1 MSCPRWTWASK
12 ISAPSGRSRRSS
24 SSYPPIRA
32 MARSSTPST
41 PGESRGT
48 IRAAVADVLIF
59 ADSLRSPEM
68 RHEVPLAVPD
78 PFLYAEREGER
89 HVVASSFELG
99 RINEVAPHLEAL
111 PLEEFGVD
119 ELYAQGLSRDEIELE
134 VILRAARRFGIEQAV
149 VPGTFPLEVADH
161 LRANGIEVAA
171 DRELFIG
178 RRRVKNE
185 AELAGIRRAQR
196 AAEAGMDAAREILRA
211 AERRNGSLVVDG
223 EALTCERLKLAVE
236 QAFSE
241 HGVFA
246 DEFIVSHGA
255 QTAIGHDMGSGP
267 IAPGEPVCLDL
278 FPRDRESG
286 CYADMTRVYVVGEPP
301 EELREYHR
309 LCREALD
316 RSVEAVRAGVEGRDL
331 YRLSCE
337 FFEEHGYPTLLSKPP
352 GEVLKD
358 GFYHS
363 LGHGV
368 GLEVHEQPNLGRGP
382 GELVAG
388 DVIAVEPGLYRN
400 GFGGVRLED
409 LVHVTEDGAE
419 TLTEYP
425 YDLEP

>member
-1 MSCPRWTWASK
+1 MSE
-12 ISAPSGRSRRSS
+12 ILV
-24 SSYPPIRA
+24 Y
-32 MARSSTPST
+32 
-41 PGESRGT
+41 
-48 IRAAVADVLIF
+48 

-68 RHEVPLAVPD
+68 RHEVPIAVPD
-78 PFLYAEREGER
+78 PFLYAERDGKGS
-89 HVVASSFELG
+89 VVASSFELG
-99 RINEVAPHLEAL
+99 RINEVAPHLEVL
-111 PLEEFGVD
+111 PLEEFGLD

-134 VILRAARRFGIEQAV
+134 VILRAARRFGLERAS
-149 VPGTFPLEVADH
+149 VPSTFPLEVADH
-161 LRANGIEVAA
+161 LRANGIEVKA

-196 AAEAGMDAAREILRA
+196 AAEGAMEAARELLRA
-211 AERRNGSLVVDG
+211 AEPQNGGLVVDG
-223 EALTCERLKLAVE
+223 EPLTCERLKLAVE
-236 QAFSE
+236 QVFTE

-267 IAPGEPVCLDL
+267 IAPNEPICLDL

-286 CYADMTRVYVVGEPP
+286 CYADMTRTFVVGEPSD
-301 EELREYHR
+301 ELREYHK

-316 RSVEAVRAGVEGRDL
+316 RAVAAVKPGIPGKDL
-331 YRLSCE
+331 NRLACDI
-337 FFEEHGYPTLLSKPP
+337 FEEHGFPTLLSKQP

-368 GLEVHEQPNLGRGP
+368 GLEVHEEPALGRGP

-400 GFGGVRLED
+400 GYGGCRLED
-409 LVHVTEDGAE
+409 LVRVTEDGAE
-419 TLTEYP
+419 ILTDYP
-425 YDLEP
+425 YDLKP

>member
-1 MSCPRWTWASK
+1 VSE
-12 ISAPSGRSRRSS
+12 I
-24 SSYPPIRA
+24 
-32 MARSSTPST
+32 
-41 PGESRGT
+41 
-48 IRAAVADVLIF
+48 LIY
-59 ADSLRSPEM
+59 ADSIRSPEI
-68 RHEVPLAVPD
+68 RHEVPIVVPD
-78 PFLYAEREGER
+78 PFLYAERDGQGS
-89 HVVASSFELG
+89 VVASSFELG
-99 RINEVAPHLEAL
+99 RIHEVAPQLEVL
-111 PLEEFGVD
+111 PMEEFGLD
-119 ELYAQGLSRDEIELE
+119 ELYGQGLSRDEIELE
-134 VILRAARRFGIEQAV
+134 VILRAARRFGLQNAS
-149 VPGTFPLEVADH
+149 VPTTFPLEVADH
-161 LRANGIEVAA
+161 LRSNGIEVRA
-171 DRELFIG
+171 DRELFKS

-196 AAEAGMDAAREILRA
+196 AAEGAMDAARALLRA
-211 AERRNGSLVVDG
+211 AERQNGTLTLDA
-223 EALTCERLKLAVE
+223 EPLTCERVKLAVE
-236 QAFSE
+236 KVFSE

-267 IAPGEPVCLDL
+267 IAPGEPICLDL

-286 CYADMTRVYVVGEPP
+286 CYCDMTRTFVVGDPSD
-301 EELREYHR
+301 ELLEYHK

-316 RSVEAVRAGVEGRDL
+316 QSVAAVKPGIAGKELNRIA
-331 YRLSCE
+331 SAI
-337 FFEEHGYPTLLSKPP
+337 FEEHGFPTLLSKQP

-368 GLEVHEQPNLGRGP
+368 GLEVHEEPTLGRAP

-400 GFGGVRLED
+400 GYGGCRLED

-419 TLTEYP
+419 VLTEYP

>member
-1 MSCPRWTWASK
+1 VSE
-12 ISAPSGRSRRSS
+12 ILV
-24 SSYPPIRA
+24 Y
-32 MARSSTPST
+32 
-41 PGESRGT
+41 
-48 IRAAVADVLIF
+48 

-68 RHEVPLAVPD
+68 RHEVPIAVPD
-78 PFLYAEREGER
+78 PFLYAERDGKGS
-89 HVVASSFELG
+89 VVASSFELG
-99 RINEVAPHLEAL
+99 RINEVAPHLEVL
-111 PLEEFGVD
+111 PLEEFGLD

-134 VILRAARRFGIEQAV
+134 VILRAARRFGLERAS
-149 VPGTFPLEVADH
+149 VPSTFPLEVADH
-161 LRANGIEVAA
+161 LRANGIEVKA

-196 AAEAGMDAAREILRA
+196 AAEGAMEAARELLRA
-211 AERRNGSLVVDG
+211 AEPQNGGLVVDG
-223 EALTCERLKLAVE
+223 APLTCERLKLAVE
-236 QAFSE
+236 QVFTE

-267 IAPGEPVCLDL
+267 IAPNEPICLDL

-286 CYADMTRVYVVGEPP
+286 CYADMTRTFVVGEPSD
-301 EELREYHR
+301 ELREYHK

-316 RSVEAVRAGVEGRDL
+316 RAVAAVKPGIPGKDL
-331 YRLSCE
+331 NRLACDI
-337 FFEEHGYPTLLSKPP
+337 FEEHGFPTLLSKQP
-352 GEVLKD
+352 GSVLKD

-368 GLEVHEQPNLGRGP
+368 GLEVHEEPALGRGP

-400 GFGGVRLED
+400 GYGGCRLED
-409 LVHVTEDGAE
+409 LVRVTEDGAE
-419 TLTEYP
+419 ILTDYP
-425 YDLEP
+425 YDLKP